1 MKLKSSNNKIY
12 LFLGGLTLLCA
23 ILISLKGMSTK
34 PPKYP
39 TPPQKIEQ
47 KTSLDLIQLTLSEKA
62 YMKLKRKR
70 DKALVVGILETE
82 ETDYVPATITFN
94 NVDYNAE
101 IRLKGDWTDHLNG
114 DKWSFRVKLKDDK
127 TIMGMRKFSIH
138 HPGTRGFS
146 NEWLY
151 HKAIKAEGLI
161 GLRYS
166 FIEGMIHIK
175 KDNSNEY
182 INKEVGIY
190 AIEESFDKR
199 TIESNARKESVILK
213 FSENAFWG
221 NVKHTLK
228 VGSPSG
234 IPWSTFMNYKV
245 DYPIN
250 VFGEEKVLAD
260 STMLSYF
267 KLSKNLLEDARNND
281 APLSTAFDIKKL
293 AKLNAILNLFGA
305 THGLYTMNLRFYY
318 NPITSKL
325 EPIAFDGNSGSKL
338 KRYEH
343 LFFTS
348 QAKDSI
354 YLKELA
360 FALNEVSKPEY
371 LDRIINDNKTELSRF
386 NTILKQEYNYQF
398 YHENN
403 FTYNQGII
411 KTELL
416 RLKQKY
422 HLNDINLDSET
433 NNHQVSKK
441 HHIPGLSAWK
451 KTEISLKKTN
461 QEQDG
466 RAIYKIERNNN
477 NKGAYVLIRG
487 IDASSSSYGK
497 TNQLSLSVKKADV
510 GGFFALRIQANYPNR
525 VDAIFDL
532 HKGEVKSI
540 GKVGDFEGELAI
552 IKPMPN
558 GWYKIILRAKSGY
571 GSLKLVFGPTNHE
584 NALGWESATTDKT
597 NAYIDI
603 DSIKFEELK

>member
-1 MKLKSSNNKIY
+1 M
-12 LFLGGLTLLCA
+12 G
-23 ILISLKGMSTK
+23 TK
-34 PPKYP
+34 PSKYIL
-39 TPPQKIEQ
+39 PPQGVEQ

-62 YMKLKRKR
+62 YAKLKRKR
-70 DKALVVGILETE
+70 DKALVVGVLETE
-82 ETDYVPATITFN
+82 ETDYVPATITFKH
-94 NVDYNAE
+94 VDYNAV

-138 HPGTRGFS
+138 HPGTRGFI

-151 HKAIKAEGLI
+151 HKAVKSEGLI
-161 GLRYS
+161 GLRYG
-166 FIEGMIHIK
+166 FLEGMIHIK
-175 KDNSNEY
+175 KDNSNKF
-182 INKEVGIY
+182 INKKVGIY

-228 VGSPSG
+228 VGSPNG

-245 DYPIN
+245 DYPIS

-325 EPIAFDGNSGSKL
+325 EPIAFDGNSGLKL
-338 KRYEH
+338 KKYEH

-348 QAKDSI
+348 QTKDSI

-360 FALNEVSKPEY
+360 YALKEVSNPKY
-371 LDRIINDNKTELSRF
+371 LQRIINDNKIELAGFSKE
-386 NTILKQEYNYQF
+386 LKQEYKYQIF
-398 YHENN
+398 HENN
-403 FTYNQGII
+403 FTYNQGVI
-411 KTELL
+411 KKELL

-422 HLNDINLDSET
+422 NLKDLNLDTET
-433 NNHQVSKK
+433 NNYQVSKK
-441 HHIPGLSAWK
+441 YHIPGLSAWK
-451 KTEISLKKTN
+451 ETEISLTKTSLN
-461 QEQDG
+461 HDG
-466 RAIYKIERNNN
+466 NSVYKIERTSKK
-477 NKGAYVLIRG
+477 KGAYIFIYG
-487 IDASSSSYGK
+487 ISASYGK
-497 TNQLSLSVKKADV
+497 THQLSFMVKKADA
-510 GGFFALRIQANYPNR
+510 GGFFGLRIQAIYPNR

-532 HKGEVKSI
+532 NKGEVK
-540 GKVGDFEGELAI
+540 GVEKVGNFNDELAI
-552 IKPMPN
+552 IEPKPN
-558 GWYKIILRAKSGY
+558 GWYKIILRTKINYDSV
-571 GSLKLVFGPTNHE
+571 KLVFGPTDNE
-584 NALGWESATTDKT
+584 KGALGWESATTDKT

-603 DSIKFEELK
+603 DSIKFEELE